1 MTMPSVQRQPVDH
14 AHRHRHNPEL
24 TCGFNSSL
32 DKAVLANSYFM
43 GGSRILEGGFIKNSG
58 DGWKSLNE
66 VQGQNPGRMSGEKVI
81 FCK

>member
-1 MTMPSVQRQPVDH
+1 
-14 AHRHRHNPEL
+14 
-24 TCGFNSSL
+24 
-32 DKAVLANSYFM
+32 M